1 MRSTLVALSLFTIPA
16 LARGVSLAAQT
27 VERADV
33 AGHGKLRVTFD
44 PRIVGWDAQFVNGA
58 RLPLGLPLTGNTV
71 GATAIPVVARL
82 EQDVRVASGV
92 PGFVANLGQSLLS
105 VRQERRTTPITAEL
119 GLSDRLSLS
128 VSVPIVRVATRA
140 HLQISSK
147 GANLGLNPF
156 LRGVANSGASYGA
169 FFTQFDTSLARLDA
183 NIAGGGYGC
192 PASRQCAAQA
202 FLDSARGVRTALYQ
216 MVHGAGQTGSPFMP
230 LDSSDGGR
238 GIVQV
243 VSYLQTRDSAAF
255 NVTGFRDSFLL
266 AHDTLSA
273 DLVAGAIVDSAYGFG
288 YRGLPYRNS
297 FRLGLGDIEVAAKY
311 RLAASAHYA
320 AALVGLLRLPTAQR
334 DSDDDWLRQGLGD
347 HQMDVEGRFIQEL
360 FVGSRLWL
368 NVAVRG
374 GIQRPGTRV
383 RRVAPFGA
391 ILVPFAATAQLAWD
405 PGDYAGV
412 DVAPL
417 YRLNPRFAAGLTA
430 SYWIKQQ
437 DRYTFRS
444 AQDSLDLA
452 ARLGAPTSAA
462 LLDEGTAERRLRFGV
477 AVTYVGPSFEGGF
490 SIEQTVSGGT
500 AGVTPAAPVYRIV
513 MRTTR
518 KLF

>member
-1 MRSTLVALSLFTIPA
+1 MPFRYEVHPRRLVVVHDPRAR
-16 LARGVSLAAQT
+16 ARGQSRRPDGRAGGCRRTRPAAGD
-27 VERADV
+27 VRPSDRRVGRAVRERRAV
-33 AGHGKLRVTFD
+33 A
-44 PRIVGWDAQFVNGA
+44 
-58 RLPLGLPLTGNTV
+58 V
-71 GATAIPVVARL
+71 GAAADRRHGRGDGHPGRRPAR
-82 EQDVRVASGV
+82 
-92 PGFVANLGQSLLS
+92 
-105 VRQERRTTPITAEL
+105 
-119 GLSDRLSLS
+119 
-128 VSVPIVRVATRA
+128 
-140 HLQISSK
+140 
-147 GANLGLNPF
+147 
-156 LRGVANSGASYGA
+156 
-169 FFTQFDTSLARLDA
+169 
-183 NIAGGGYGC
+183 AG
-192 PASRQCAAQA
+192 R
-202 FLDSARGVRTALYQ
+202 ARGVRTALYQ
-216 MVHGAGQTGSPFMP
+216 MVHGAGQTGAPFMP

-243 VSYLQTRDSAAF
+243 VSYLQSRDSAAF

-334 DSDDDWLRQGLGD
+334 DSDDDWLRQSLGD
-347 HQMDVEGRFIQEL
+347 HQTDVEGRLIQEL
-360 FVGSRLWL
+360 FVGSRLWM

-374 GIQRPGTRV
+374 GIRRPGTRV

-391 ILVPFAATAQLAWD
+391 ILVPFAATAARAWD

-417 YRLNPRFAAGLTA
+417 YRLTPRFAAGLTA

-437 DRYTFRS
+437 DRYTFRA

-462 LLDEGTAERRLRFGV
+462 LLDVGTAERRLRFGV
-477 AVTYVGPSFEGGF
+477 AVTYVGPTMEGGF
-490 SIEQTVSGGT
+490 SIEQTVTGGT
-500 AGVTPAAPVYRIV
+500 VGVTPAAPVYRIV
-513 MRTTR
+513 LRTSR

>member
-1 MRSTLVALSLFTIPA
+1 MHRRDRCDESETES
-16 LARGVSLAAQT
+16 
-27 VERADV
+27 E
-33 AGHGKLRVTFD
+33 
-44 PRIVGWDAQFVNGA
+44 
-58 RLPLGLPLTGNTV
+58 
-71 GATAIPVVARL
+71 AI
-82 EQDVRVASGV
+82 
-92 PGFVANLGQSLLS
+92 
-105 VRQERRTTPITAEL
+105 
-119 GLSDRLSLS
+119 
-128 VSVPIVRVATRA
+128 
-140 HLQISSK
+140 
-147 GANLGLNPF
+147 
-156 LRGVANSGASYGA
+156 
-169 FFTQFDTSLARLDA
+169 
-183 NIAGGGYGC
+183 
-192 PASRQCAAQA
+192 
-202 FLDSARGVRTALYQ
+202 
-216 MVHGAGQTGSPFMP
+216 
-230 LDSSDGGR
+230 
-238 GIVQV
+238 
-243 VSYLQTRDSAAF
+243 
-255 NVTGFRDSFLL
+255 
-266 AHDTLSA
+266 
-273 DLVAGAIVDSAYGFG
+273 VAGAIVDSAYGFG

-311 RLAASAHYA
+311 RLAGGDGHYT
-320 AALVGLLRLPTAQR
+320 AALVALLRLPTAQR
-334 DSDDDWLRQGLGD
+334 DLDDDWLRQALGD
-347 HQMDVEGRFIQEL
+347 HQLDVEGRLIQEL

-391 ILVPFAATAQLAWD
+391 IFVPFAATAQLAWD

-477 AVTYVGPSFEGGF
+477 AVTYVGPAFEGGL

>member
-58 RLPLGLPLTGNTV
+58 RLPLGLPLTGDTV

-202 FLDSARGVRTALYQ
+202 FLDSARVVRGVLYEA
-216 MVHGAGQTGSPFMP
+216 VHGVAQTGSPFMP

-238 GIVQV
+238 AIAQV

-255 NVTGFRDSFLL
+255 NIIGFRDPVLL
-266 AHDTLSA
+266 AHDTLSV
-273 DLVAGAIVDSAYGFG
+273 DFVAGAIIDSANGFG
-288 YRGLPYRNS
+288 YRALPFRDS
-297 FRLGLGDIEVAAKY
+297 FRFALGDLEVAAKY
-311 RLAASAHYA
+311 RIAGGAHYA
-320 AALVGLLRLPTAQR
+320 AALVALVRLPTARR
-334 DSDDDWLRQGLGD
+334 DSAGEWLHPSIGD
-347 HQMDVEGRFIQEL
+347 HQVDLEARLVQEL
-360 FVGSRLWL
+360 IVGSRLWL
-368 NVAVRG
+368 NLAIHG
-374 GIQRPGTRV
+374 GIQRPGTQV
-383 RRVAPFGA
+383 RRVAPFGT
-391 ILVPFAATAQLAWD
+391 ILVPIAATSELRWD

-412 DVAPL
+412 DFAPL
-417 YRLNPRFAAGLTA
+417 FRLAPQFAAGVTA
-430 SYWIKQQ
+430 GYWTKQR
-437 DRYTFRS
+437 DRYAFRS
-444 AQDSLDLA
+444 PQDSLDLA
-452 ARLGAPTSAA
+452 SRLGAPTSAA
-462 LLDEGTAERRLRFGV
+462 LLEQGTSERRLRLGV
-477 AVTYVGPSFEGGF
+477 ALTYVGPNVEGGF
-490 SIEQTVSGGT
+490 SIEQTVSGGSG
-500 AGVTPAAPVYRIV
+500 AVTPAAAVYRIV
-513 MRTTR
+513 LRTSR

>member
-1 MRSTLVALSLFTIPA
+1 
-16 LARGVSLAAQT
+16 
-27 VERADV
+27 
-33 AGHGKLRVTFD
+33 
-44 PRIVGWDAQFVNGA
+44 
-58 RLPLGLPLTGNTV
+58 
-71 GATAIPVVARL
+71 
-82 EQDVRVASGV
+82 
-92 PGFVANLGQSLLS
+92 
-105 VRQERRTTPITAEL
+105 
-119 GLSDRLSLS
+119 
-128 VSVPIVRVATRA
+128 
-140 HLQISSK
+140 
-147 GANLGLNPF
+147 
-156 LRGVANSGASYGA
+156 
-169 FFTQFDTSLARLDA
+169 
-183 NIAGGGYGC
+183 
-192 PASRQCAAQA
+192 
-202 FLDSARGVRTALYQ
+202 
-216 MVHGAGQTGSPFMP
+216 MVHGAGQAGSPFMP

-255 NVTGFRDSFLL
+255 NVTGFRDPFLL

-273 DLVAGAIVDSAYGFG
+273 DLVAGAIVDGAYGFG

-311 RLAASAHYA
+311 RLAGGGGAHYA
-320 AALVGLLRLPTAQR
+320 AAVVGLLRLPTAQR
-334 DSDDDWLRQGLGD
+334 DSDDDWLGQAVGD
-347 HQMDVEGRFIQEL
+347 PQVDVEGRLIQEL
-360 FVGSRLWL
+360 FVGSRLWV

-374 GIQRPGTRV
+374 GMQRPGTRV

-477 AVTYVGPSFEGGF
+477 AVTYVGPTMEGGF

-500 AGVTPAAPVYRIV
+500 VGVTPAAPVYRIV
-513 MRTTR
+513 LRTSR

>member
-58 RLPLGLPLTGNTV
+58 RLPLGLPLTGDTV

-147 GANLGLNPF
+147 GANLGLNPL

-216 MVHGAGQTGSPFMP
+216 MVHGAGQTGAPFMP

-430 SYWIKQQ
+430 SYWIKRQG
-437 DRYTFRS
+437 RYTFRS

-477 AVTYVGPSFEGGF
+477 AVTYVGPAFEGGL

>member
-16 LARGVSLAAQT
+16 LARGGSLAAQT

-33 AGHGKLRVTFD
+33 AGHGRLRVTFD

-58 RLPLGLPLTGNTV
+58 RLPLGLPLTGDTV

-147 GANLGLNPF
+147 GANLGLNPL
-156 LRGVANSGASYGA
+156 LRGVANSGTLYGT
-169 FFTQFDTSLARLDA
+169 FFAQFDTSLARLDA

-192 PASRQCAAQA
+192 PPSRQCAAQA

-216 MVHGAGQTGSPFMP
+216 MVHGAGQTGAPFMP

-334 DSDDDWLRQGLGD
+334 DSDDDWLRQSLGD
-347 HQMDVEGRFIQEL
+347 HQMDVELRFIQEL

-490 SIEQTVSGGT
+490 SIEQTVSGGS

>member
-1 MRSTLVALSLFTIPA
+1 MRTARLLLLALVPA
-16 LARGVSLAAQT
+16 LTGGATIAAQA
-27 VERADV
+27 VERSDV
-33 AGHGKLRVTFD
+33 AGRGTLRVTFD

-58 RLPLGLPLTGNTV
+58 RLPLGLPLTGDTV
-71 GATAIPVVARL
+71 GAASIPVVARL

-105 VRQERRTTPITAEL
+105 VRQERRTTPFTAEL
-119 GLSDRLSLS
+119 RLSDRLSLS
-128 VSVPIVRVATRA
+128 VSVPIVRVATRVQL
-140 HLQISSK
+140 HVSSK
-147 GANLGLNPF
+147 GATLGLNP
-156 LRGVANSGASYGA
+156 LLAGVANSGAQYGA
-169 FFTQFDTSLARLDA
+169 FFTQFDTTLARLDA

-192 PASRQCAAQA
+192 PPSRQCAAQA
-202 FLDSARGVRTALYQ
+202 FLDSARTVRAALYEV
-216 MVHGAGQTGSPFMP
+216 VHGVGQTGAPFMP

-238 GIVQV
+238 GIAQV

-255 NVTGFRDSFLL
+255 NVVGFRDAFLL

-273 DLVAGAIVDSAYGFG
+273 DLVAGAIVDSANGFG
-288 YRGLPYRNS
+288 YRGLPYRRS
-297 FRLGLGDIEVAAKY
+297 FRLGLGNIEVAAKY
-311 RLAASAHYA
+311 RLAAGAHYA
-320 AALVGLLRLPTAQR
+320 AALVALVRLPTAQR
-334 DSDDDWLRQGLGD
+334 DSEDDWLRQSLGD
-347 HQMDVEGRFIQEL
+347 HQTDVEGRLVQEL
-360 FVGSRLWL
+360 SLGGLWL
-368 NVAVRG
+368 NIAVRG
-374 GIQRPGTRV
+374 ATQRPGTRV

-391 ILVPFAATAQLAWD
+391 ILVPFAATTRLAWD
-405 PGDYAGV
+405 PGNYAGV

-417 YRLNPRFAAGLTA
+417 YRFSPRFAAGVTA
-430 SYWIKQQ
+430 SYWIKQA

-477 AVTYVGPSFEGGF
+477 AVTYVGPSLEGGF

-513 MRTTR
+513 LRTTR

>member
-33 AGHGKLRVTFD
+33 AGHGRLRVTFD

-58 RLPLGLPLTGNTV
+58 RLPLGLPLTGDTV

-119 GLSDRLSLS
+119 GLSDRLSVS

-147 GANLGLNPF
+147 GANLGLNPL

-202 FLDSARGVRTALYQ
+202 FLDSARGVRTALYE

-255 NVTGFRDSFLL
+255 NVTGFRDTFLL

-320 AALVGLLRLPTAQR
+320 AAIVGLLRLPTAQR
-334 DSDDDWLRQGLGD
+334 DSDDDWLRQSLGD

-430 SYWIKQQ
+430 SYWIKQR

-452 ARLGAPTSAA
+452 ARLGAATSAA

-477 AVTYVGPSFEGGF
+477 AVTYVGPSFEGGL

>member
-1 MRSTLVALSLFTIPA
+1 MRSTLVALSLFTISA
-16 LARGVSLAAQT
+16 LARGVSLAAQA

-33 AGHGKLRVTFD
+33 AGHGRLRVTFD
-44 PRIVGWDAQFVNGA
+44 PRIVAWDAQFVNGA
-58 RLPLGLPLTGNTV
+58 RLPLGLPLTGDTV

-119 GLSDRLSLS
+119 GLSDRLSVS

-147 GANLGLNPF
+147 GANLGLNP
-156 LRGVANSGASYGA
+156 LLQGVANSGTRYGT
-169 FFTQFDTSLARLDA
+169 FFAQFDTSLARLDA

-192 PASRQCAAQA
+192 PPTRQCAAQA
-202 FLDSARGVRTALYQ
+202 FLDSARGVRTALYE
-216 MVHGAGQTGSPFMP
+216 MVRGAGQTGSPFMP

-255 NVTGFRDSFLL
+255 NVTGFRDTFLL

-288 YRGLPYRNS
+288 YGGLPYRNS
-297 FRLGLGDIEVAAKY
+297 FRLGLGDIEVGAKY
-311 RLAASAHYA
+311 RLAAGAHYA
-320 AALVGLLRLPTAQR
+320 AALVALLRLPTAQR
-334 DSDDDWLRQGLGD
+334 DSDDDWLRQALGD
-347 HQMDVEGRFIQEL
+347 HQVDVEGRLIQEL
-360 FVGSRLWL
+360 FVGSRLWV

-374 GIQRPGTRV
+374 GMQRPGTRV

-477 AVTYVGPSFEGGF
+477 AVTYVGPSFEGGL

>member
-58 RLPLGLPLTGNTV
+58 RLPLGLPLTGDTV

-147 GANLGLNPF
+147 GANLGLNPL

-216 MVHGAGQTGSPFMP
+216 MVHGAGQTGAPFMP

>member
-1 MRSTLVALSLFTIPA
+1 MRAARILLLALSPA
-16 LARGVSLAAQT
+16 LTGGADLLAQA

-33 AGHGKLRVTFD
+33 AGRGRLRVTFD
-44 PRIVGWDAQFVNGA
+44 PRIVGWDAQFVDGA
-58 RLPLGLPLTGNTV
+58 RLPLGLGLTGDTV
-71 GATAIPVVARL
+71 GAAGIPVVARL
-82 EQDVRVASGV
+82 QQDVRVASGV
-92 PGFVANLGQSLLS
+92 PGFVANLGKSLLS

-119 GLSDRLSLS
+119 GLSDRLSVS
-128 VSVPIVRVATRA
+128 VSVPIVRVATSAR
-140 HLQISSK
+140 LKISSS
-147 GANLGLNPF
+147 GANLGLNP
-156 LRGVANSGASYGA
+156 LLQGVANSGTSYGT
-169 FFTQFDTSLARLDA
+169 FFTEFDTSLARLDA
-183 NIAGGGYGC
+183 NIAGRGYGC
-192 PASRQCAAQA
+192 PPSRQCAAQT
-202 FLDSARGVRTALYQ
+202 FLDSARSVRAALYEV
-216 MVHGAGQTGSPFMP
+216 VHGAGQTGSPFMP

-238 GIVQV
+238 GIAQV

-255 NVTGFRDSFLL
+255 NVVGFREPFLL

-273 DLVAGAIVDSAYGFG
+273 DLVELAVVDSAYGFG
-288 YRGLPYRNS
+288 YRGLPYRSS
-297 FRLGLGDIEVAAKY
+297 FRLGLGDVEVAAKY
-311 RLAASAHYA
+311 RLAEGAHYA
-320 AALVGLLRLPTAQR
+320 AALVAVVRLPTAQP
-334 DSDDDWLRQGLGD
+334 DSDDDWLRQSLGD
-347 HQMDVEGRFIQEL
+347 HQTDIEGRLVQEL

-391 ILVPFAATAQLAWD
+391 ILVPFAATAELGWD

-452 ARLGAPTSAA
+452 ARLGVPTSAA
-462 LLDEGTAERRLRFGV
+462 VLDQGTAERRLRFGV
-477 AVTYVGPSFEGGF
+477 AVTYVGPTIEGGF

-500 AGVTPAAPVYRIV
+500 VGVTPAAPVYRIV
-513 MRTTR
+513 LRTSR

>member
-33 AGHGKLRVTFD
+33 AGHGRLRVTFD

-58 RLPLGLPLTGNTV
+58 RLPLGLPLTGDTV
-71 GATAIPVVARL
+71 GAMAIPVVARL

-119 GLSDRLSLS
+119 GLSDRLSVS

-147 GANLGLNPF
+147 GANLGLNPL

-202 FLDSARGVRTALYQ
+202 FLDSARGVRTVLYE

-255 NVTGFRDSFLL
+255 NVTGFRDTFLL

-334 DSDDDWLRQGLGD
+334 DSDDDWLRQSLGD

-430 SYWIKQQ
+430 SYWIKQR

-452 ARLGAPTSAA
+452 ARLGAATSAA
-462 LLDEGTAERRLRFGV
+462 LLDEGTAERRLRLGV
-477 AVTYVGPSFEGGF
+477 AVTYVGPSFEGGL

>member
-1 MRSTLVALSLFTIPA
+1 MRSTLVAFSLFAIPA
-16 LARGVSLAAQT
+16 LARGVSLAAHA

-33 AGHGKLRVTFD
+33 AGHGRLRVTFD

-58 RLPLGLPLTGNTV
+58 RLPLGLPLTGDTV
-71 GATAIPVVARL
+71 GAAAIPVVARL

-92 PGFVANLGQSLLS
+92 PGFIANLGRSLLN

-119 GLSDRLSLS
+119 GLSDRLSVS

-147 GANLGLNPF
+147 GANLGLNP
-156 LRGVANSGASYGA
+156 LLQGVANSGTRYGS
-169 FFTQFDTSLARLDA
+169 FFAQFDTSLARLDA

-192 PASRQCAAQA
+192 PPSRQCAAQA
-202 FLDSARGVRTALYQ
+202 FLDSARGVRTALYE
-216 MVHGAGQTGSPFMP
+216 VAHGAGQRGSPFMP

-297 FRLGLGDIEVAAKY
+297 FRLGLGDIEVGAKY
-311 RLAASAHYA
+311 RLATGAHYA
-320 AALVGLLRLPTAQR
+320 AALVALLRLPTAQR
-334 DSDDDWLRQGLGD
+334 DSDDDWLRQALGD
-347 HQMDVEGRFIQEL
+347 HQMDVEGRLIQEL
-360 FVGSRLWL
+360 FVGSRLWV

-374 GIQRPGTRV
+374 GMQRPGTRV

-462 LLDEGTAERRLRFGV
+462 LLDEGTAERQLRFGV
-477 AVTYVGPSFEGGF
+477 AVTYVGPAFEGGL

-500 AGVTPAAPVYRIV
+500 AGVTPAAPVYRIA

>member
-33 AGHGKLRVTFD
+33 AGHGRLRVTFD

-58 RLPLGLPLTGNTV
+58 RLPLGLPLTGDTV

-105 VRQERRTTPITAEL
+105 VRQERRTTPITAGL
-119 GLSDRLSLS
+119 GLSDRLSVS

-147 GANLGLNPF
+147 GANLGLNPL

-202 FLDSARGVRTALYQ
+202 FLDSARGVRTVLYE

-255 NVTGFRDSFLL
+255 NVTGFRDTFLL

-334 DSDDDWLRQGLGD
+334 DSDDDWLRQSLGD

-430 SYWIKQQ
+430 SYWIKQR

-452 ARLGAPTSAA
+452 ARLGAATSAA

-477 AVTYVGPSFEGGF
+477 AVTYVGPSFEGGL

>member
-33 AGHGKLRVTFD
+33 AGHGRLRVTFD

-58 RLPLGLPLTGNTV
+58 RLPLGLPLTGDTV

-119 GLSDRLSLS
+119 GLSDRLSVS

-147 GANLGLNPF
+147 GANLGLNPL

-202 FLDSARGVRTALYQ
+202 FLDSARGVRTVLYE

-255 NVTGFRDSFLL
+255 NVTGFRDTFLL

-320 AALVGLLRLPTAQR
+320 AAIVGLLRLPTAQR
-334 DSDDDWLRQGLGD
+334 DSDDDWLRQSLGD

-430 SYWIKQQ
+430 SYWIKQR

-452 ARLGAPTSAA
+452 ARLGAATSAA

-477 AVTYVGPSFEGGF
+477 AVTYVGPSFEGGL